1 MTKKPDIE
9 SILGATASKTF
20 LGLKVCHDFDMIN
33 ASSVFIGAKGATPY
47 GNMGPFCQNAPDA
60 IRKAIGYMA
69 NNIDRY
75 NFDIGGP
82 IFPKGSKPAG
92 DYGNLPFSETNFSEN
107 RSVIRATV
115 AKALKAGAVP
125 IVVGGDDSVPI
136 PMLDAL
142 ADTGKY
148 YTILQIDAHID
159 WRHSHMDEKL
169 GLSSNMRRASEMA
182 HIKKIIQIGAR
193 GIGSAH
199 LDDVQD
205 AQEWGA
211 EKIIQIGAR
220 GIGSAH
226 LDDVQDAQ
234 EWGAEIIPADD
245 VHLYGITQIIEHIT
259 PGANIIICF
268 DVDGLDPSIVPG
280 VLARSPGGLTYSQ
293 AIGLIKGAASK
304 GTIAAANFTE
314 FLPESDVDG
323 IGAMTVSRVIA
334 ATMGVIARQNNKS
347 K

>member
-211 EKIIQIGAR
+211 E
-220 GIGSAH
+220 
-226 LDDVQDAQ
+226 
-234 EWGAEIIPADD
+234 IIPADD

-304 GTIAAANFTE
+304 GTIAAVNFTE

>member
-211 EKIIQIGAR
+211 E
-220 GIGSAH
+220 
-226 LDDVQDAQ
+226 
-234 EWGAEIIPADD
+234 IIPADD

-304 GTIAAANFTE
+304 GTIAATNFTE

-323 IGAMTVSRVIA
+323 IGALTVSRVIA

-347 K
+347 N

>member
-211 EKIIQIGAR
+211 E
-220 GIGSAH
+220 
-226 LDDVQDAQ
+226 
-234 EWGAEIIPADD
+234 IIPADD

-304 GTIAAANFTE
+304 GTIAATNFTE

-347 K
+347 N

>member
-182 HIKKIIQIGAR
+182 HIKQ
-193 GIGSAH
+193 
-199 LDDVQD
+199 
-205 AQEWGA
+205 
-211 EKIIQIGAR
+211 IIQIGAR

-304 GTIAAANFTE
+304 GTIAATNFTE
-314 FLPESDVDG
+314 FLPESDADG

>member
-159 WRHSHMDEKL
+159 WRHSHMNEKL

-211 EKIIQIGAR
+211 E
-220 GIGSAH
+220 
-226 LDDVQDAQ
+226 
-234 EWGAEIIPADD
+234 IIPADE

>member
-211 EKIIQIGAR
+211 E
-220 GIGSAH
+220 
-226 LDDVQDAQ
+226 
-234 EWGAEIIPADD
+234 IIPADD

-314 FLPESDVDG
+314 FLPESDLDG

>member
-182 HIKKIIQIGAR
+182 HIKQ
-193 GIGSAH
+193 
-199 LDDVQD
+199 
-205 AQEWGA
+205 
-211 EKIIQIGAR
+211 IIQIGAR

-323 IGAMTVSRVIA
+323 IGALTVSRVIA

>member
-182 HIKKIIQIGAR
+182 HIKQIIQIG
-193 GIGSAH
+193 
-199 LDDVQD
+199 V
-205 AQEWGA
+205 
-211 EKIIQIGAR
+211 R

-234 EWGAEIIPADD
+234 EWGAEIIPADE

>member
-159 WRHSHMDEKL
+159 WRHSHMNEKL

-182 HIKKIIQIGAR
+182 HIKQ
-193 GIGSAH
+193 
-199 LDDVQD
+199 
-205 AQEWGA
+205 
-211 EKIIQIGAR
+211 IIQIGAR

-234 EWGAEIIPADD
+234 EWGAEIIPADE

-347 K
+347 N

>member
-159 WRHSHMDEKL
+159 WRHSHMNEKL

-182 HIKKIIQIGAR
+182 HIKQ
-193 GIGSAH
+193 
-199 LDDVQD
+199 
-205 AQEWGA
+205 
-211 EKIIQIGAR
+211 IIQIGAR

>member
-211 EKIIQIGAR
+211 E
-220 GIGSAH
+220 
-226 LDDVQDAQ
+226 
-234 EWGAEIIPADD
+234 IIPADD

-304 GTIAAANFTE
+304 GTIAATNFTE

-323 IGAMTVSRVIA
+323 IGALTVSRVIA

>member
-211 EKIIQIGAR
+211 E
-220 GIGSAH
+220 
-226 LDDVQDAQ
+226 
-234 EWGAEIIPADD
+234 IIPADD

-259 PGANIIICF
+259 PGTNIIICF

>member
-211 EKIIQIGAR
+211 E
-220 GIGSAH
+220 
-226 LDDVQDAQ
+226 
-234 EWGAEIIPADD
+234 IIPADD

-347 K
+347 N

>member
-82 IFPKGSKPAG
+82 VFPKGSKPAG

-107 RSVIRATV
+107 RSLIRATV

-211 EKIIQIGAR
+211 E
-220 GIGSAH
+220 
-226 LDDVQDAQ
+226 
-234 EWGAEIIPADD
+234 IIPADD

-259 PGANIIICF
+259 PGANIIICL

>member
-211 EKIIQIGAR
+211 E
-220 GIGSAH
+220 
-226 LDDVQDAQ
+226 
-234 EWGAEIIPADD
+234 IIPADD

-304 GTIAAANFTE
+304 GTIAATNFTE

>member
-211 EKIIQIGAR
+211 E
-220 GIGSAH
+220 
-226 LDDVQDAQ
+226 
-234 EWGAEIIPADD
+234 IIPADE

>member
-211 EKIIQIGAR
+211 E
-220 GIGSAH
+220 
-226 LDDVQDAQ
+226 
-234 EWGAEIIPADD
+234 IIPADE

-304 GTIAAANFTE
+304 GTIAATNFTE

-323 IGAMTVSRVIA
+323 IGALTVSRVIA

>member
-92 DYGNLPFSETNFSEN
+92 DYGNLPFSETSFSEN

-182 HIKKIIQIGAR
+182 HIKQ
-193 GIGSAH
+193 
-199 LDDVQD
+199 
-205 AQEWGA
+205 
-211 EKIIQIGAR
+211 IIQIGAR

-323 IGAMTVSRVIA
+323 IGALTVSRVIA

>member
-159 WRHSHMDEKL
+159 WRHSHMNEKL

-182 HIKKIIQIGAR
+182 HIKQ
-193 GIGSAH
+193 
-199 LDDVQD
+199 
-205 AQEWGA
+205 
-211 EKIIQIGAR
+211 IIQIGAR

-323 IGAMTVSRVIA
+323 IGALTVSRVIA

>member
-211 EKIIQIGAR
+211 E
-220 GIGSAH
+220 
-226 LDDVQDAQ
+226 
-234 EWGAEIIPADD
+234 IIPADD

>member
-1 MTKKPDIE
+1 LTKKPDIE

-159 WRHSHMDEKL
+159 WRHTHMDEKL

-182 HIKKIIQIGAR
+182 HIK
-193 GIGSAH
+193 
-199 LDDVQD
+199 
-205 AQEWGA
+205 
-211 EKIIQIGAR
+211 KIIQIGAR

>member
-1 MTKKPDIE
+1 LTKKPDIE

-159 WRHSHMDEKL
+159 WRHSHMNEKL

-182 HIKKIIQIGAR
+182 HIK
-193 GIGSAH
+193 
-199 LDDVQD
+199 
-205 AQEWGA
+205 
-211 EKIIQIGAR
+211 KIIQIGAR

-304 GTIAAANFTE
+304 GTIAATNFTE

-323 IGAMTVSRVIA
+323 IGALTVSRVIA

>member
-82 IFPKGSKPAG
+82 IFPKGSKPEG

-182 HIKKIIQIGAR
+182 HIK
-193 GIGSAH
+193 
-199 LDDVQD
+199 
-205 AQEWGA
+205 
-211 EKIIQIGAR
+211 KIIQIGAR

>member
-1 MTKKPDIE
+1 LTKKPDIE

-211 EKIIQIGAR
+211 E
-220 GIGSAH
+220 
-226 LDDVQDAQ
+226 
-234 EWGAEIIPADD
+234 IIPADD

>member
-159 WRHSHMDEKL
+159 WRHSHMNEKL

-182 HIKKIIQIGAR
+182 HIK
-193 GIGSAH
+193 
-199 LDDVQD
+199 
-205 AQEWGA
+205 
-211 EKIIQIGAR
+211 KIIQIGAR

-323 IGAMTVSRVIA
+323 IGALTVSRVIA

-347 K
+347 N

>member
-1 MTKKPDIE
+1 LTKKPDIE

-211 EKIIQIGAR
+211 E
-220 GIGSAH
+220 
-226 LDDVQDAQ
+226 
-234 EWGAEIIPADD
+234 IIPADE

-323 IGAMTVSRVIA
+323 IGALTVSRVIA

>member
-115 AKALKAGAVP
+115 AKALKAGTVP

-182 HIKKIIQIGAR
+182 HIK
-193 GIGSAH
+193 
-199 LDDVQD
+199 
-205 AQEWGA
+205 
-211 EKIIQIGAR
+211 KIIQIGAR

-304 GTIAAANFTE
+304 GTIAATNFTE

-323 IGAMTVSRVIA
+323 IGALTVSRVIA

>member
-159 WRHSHMDEKL
+159 WRHSHMNEKL

-211 EKIIQIGAR
+211 E
-220 GIGSAH
+220 
-226 LDDVQDAQ
+226 
-234 EWGAEIIPADD
+234 IIPADE

-323 IGAMTVSRVIA
+323 IGALTVSRVIA

>member
-211 EKIIQIGAR
+211 E
-220 GIGSAH
+220 
-226 LDDVQDAQ
+226 
-234 EWGAEIIPADD
+234 IIPADD

-259 PGANIIICF
+259 PGANIIICL

-280 VLARSPGGLTYSQ
+280 VLARSPGGLTYFQ

-314 FLPESDVDG
+314 FLPESDLDG

>member
-159 WRHSHMDEKL
+159 WRHSHMNEKL

-182 HIKKIIQIGAR
+182 HIK
-193 GIGSAH
+193 
-199 LDDVQD
+199 
-205 AQEWGA
+205 
-211 EKIIQIGAR
+211 KIIQIGAR

-304 GTIAAANFTE
+304 GTIAATNFTE

-323 IGAMTVSRVIA
+323 IGALTVSRVIA

>member
-159 WRHSHMDEKL
+159 WRHSHMNEKL

-182 HIKKIIQIGAR
+182 HIK
-193 GIGSAH
+193 
-199 LDDVQD
+199 
-205 AQEWGA
+205 
-211 EKIIQIGAR
+211 KIIQIGAR

>member
-182 HIKKIIQIGAR
+182 HIKQ
-193 GIGSAH
+193 
-199 LDDVQD
+199 
-205 AQEWGA
+205 
-211 EKIIQIGAR
+211 IIQIGAR

-314 FLPESDVDG
+314 FLPESDLDG

>member
-107 RSVIRATV
+107 RSIIRATV
-115 AKALKAGAVP
+115 AKALKAGTVP

-159 WRHSHMDEKL
+159 WRHSHMNEKL

-182 HIKKIIQIGAR
+182 HIK
-193 GIGSAH
+193 
-199 LDDVQD
+199 
-205 AQEWGA
+205 
-211 EKIIQIGAR
+211 KIIQIGAR

-304 GTIAAANFTE
+304 GTIAATNFTE

-323 IGAMTVSRVIA
+323 IGALTVSRVIA

>member
-82 IFPKGSKPAG
+82 VFPKGSKPAG

-211 EKIIQIGAR
+211 E
-220 GIGSAH
+220 
-226 LDDVQDAQ
+226 
-234 EWGAEIIPADD
+234 IIPADD

-304 GTIAAANFTE
+304 GTIAATNFTE

-323 IGAMTVSRVIA
+323 IGALTVSRVIA
-334 ATMGVIARQNNKS
+334 ATMGVIARQNNQS

>member
-92 DYGNLPFSETNFSEN
+92 DYGNIPFSETNFSEN

-199 LDDVQD
+199 LC
-205 AQEWGA
+205 
-211 EKIIQIGAR
+211 
-220 GIGSAH
+220 
-226 LDDVQDAQ
+226 DVQDAQ

-304 GTIAAANFTE
+304 GTIAATNFTE
-314 FLPESDVDG
+314 FLPESDIDG
-323 IGAMTVSRVIA
+323 IGALTVSRIIA